1 MEGKKNKYITTFDSL
16 PPTTLNFMYIL
27 RYIFDFTIVQPFIE
41 YRYYN
46 LWIMSYGYKRLRYT
60 IFA

>member
-1 MEGKKNKYITTFDSL
+1 MHCLFRQLVSYNTKLYI
-16 PPTTLNFMYIL
+16 YIV

-46 LWIMSYGYKRLRYT
+46 L
-60 IFA
+60 

>member
-1 MEGKKNKYITTFDSL
+1 MIRGEKNISPLSTPFS
-16 PPTTLNFMYIL
+16 PTTLNFIV

-46 LWIMSYGYKRLRYT
+46 LWIYRTDISGH
-60 IFA
+60 